1 MKKRIMVV
9 LLSTAMVASLA
20 IGCGSNSKSD
30 DTKSETKT
38 EEKTDTK
45 EETKDVESV
54 EQRTVYVTPEWLKS
68 AQDGNQEG
76 YEDVVVA
83 EVAYGDNAKDCDS
96 YQKGHIPG
104 AIYVGDVEVEDATG
118 SEEGAYNLLS
128 ADEIEKNLLSHGI
141 TKDTK
146 VVLYGGD
153 ISGTARVAYA
163 YIWAGVEDVKIV
175 NGGIDAW
182 KKAGYE
188 TEKKTNE
195 GTEAKDFGT
204 VVPAHPEYWTSTEVS
219 SRRQR
224 S

>member
-1 MKKRIMVV
+1 MKKRVLAV
-9 LLSTAMVASLA
+9 LLSAAMVASLA
-20 IGCGSNSKSD
+20 VGCGSSSKSD
-30 DTKSETKT
+30 EKSETKT
-38 EEKTDTK
+38 ETAKDTK
-45 EETKDVESV
+45 NVEAV

-68 AQDGNQEG
+68 AMDGNQKG
-76 YEDVVVA
+76 YENVVVA
-83 EVAYGDNAKDCDS
+83 EVAYSDNAKDCES

-141 TKDTK
+141 KKDTK

-175 NGGIDAW
+175 NGGIDACSCSW
-182 KKAGYE
+182 RA
-188 TEKKTNE
+188 T
-195 GTEAKDFGT
+195 
-204 VVPAHPEYWTSTEVS
+204 
-219 SRRQR
+219 
-224 S
+224 